1 MEELLQA
8 QQRCGFEL
16 NLVHAPKPWNF
27 HEVTPPSHLLSPSSL
42 APPSPTLTKI
52 NTRADL
58 HEAGRSSG
66 GTHFVFVD
74 ADEIL
79 TDNYRINN
87 RLKELM

>member
-1 MEELLQA
+1 LELSRGA
-8 QQRCGFEL
+8 
-16 NLVHAPKPWNF
+16 
-27 HEVTPPSHLLSPSSL
+27 PPSHFLSRYSL
-42 APPSPTLTKI
+42 APPTPTLTKI

-66 GTHFVFVD
+66 GTHFIFVD